1 MEGETTVKDQIKTLI
16 SLTGSAGDIWRA
28 WEVTLDGEA
37 YYVQESRIGY
47 QVLKQPTGGG
57 GRKNAAAE
65 EKHRVIAFLEA
76 SFRSIG

>member
-1 MEGETTVKDQIKTLI
+1 MDDQVKPLT

-28 WEVTLDGEA
+28 WEVTLDGET

-47 QVLKQPTGGG
+47 QVLKQPAGG
-57 GRKNAAAE
+57 GRKNASSE

-76 SFRSIG
+76 SFHSMQ